1 MEAIDKMV
9 QLGYLFPDNYYVLN
23 ISLTS
28 NVPKSIVKKYKSM
41 MLENNKQFEYSSSN
55 YIGNNPYVDAGT
67 DLYCIS
73 NLHIKNGSLSNKIDL
88 GIKCSMVFVSTNT
101 ITKQTIRTPCGY
113 YLYPRSS
120 TGSKTP
126 LRLSNQVG
134 IMDSGYR
141 GNVIACFDNIDHKNQ
156 FSDSAYSVEVGN
168 RLVQICAPNITYP
181 TVINIVSSDVDLDI
195 PQTNNQRG
203 TGGFGSTG
211 R

>member
-1 MEAIDKMV
+1 MERM
-9 QLGYLFPDNYYVLN
+9 QNLGYLFPDNYYILN
-23 ISLTS
+23 IFLTNS
-28 NVPKSIVKKYKSM
+28 VPKTIVKKYKSIM
-41 MLENNKQFEYSSSN
+41 NENNSIFEYGSN
-55 YIGNNPYVDAGT
+55 KYIVDHPYIDAGT

-73 NLHIKNGSLSNKIDL
+73 NLNIENGSLSNKIDL
-88 GIKCSMVFVSTNT
+88 GVKCSMVFVSTNS
-101 ITKQTIRTPCGY
+101 ITKQTIRTPSGY

-141 GNVIACFDNIDHKNQ
+141 GNVIACFDNVDHKNQ
-156 FSDSAYSVEVGN
+156 FNDSQYDVIIGH

-181 TVINIVSSDVDLDI
+181 TVLNIVSSDAELDI

-203 TGGFGSTG
+203 TGGFGSSG
-211 R
+211 Y

>member
-1 MEAIDKMV
+1 MEAIDRM
-9 QLGYLFPDNYYVLN
+9 QNLGYLFPDNYYILN
-23 ISLTS
+23 IFLTS
-28 NVPKSIVKKYKSM
+28 DVPKSIQKKYKSIM
-41 MLENNKQFEYSSSN
+41 NENNSQFEYGSN
-55 YIGNNPYVDAGT
+55 KYIVDHPYIDAGT

-73 NLHIKNGSLSNKIDL
+73 NLNIDNGSLSNKIDL
-88 GIKCSMVFVSTNT
+88 GVKCSMVFVSTNT
-101 ITKQTIRTPCGY
+101 ITKQTTRTPCGY

-141 GNVIACFDNIDHKNQ
+141 GNVIACFDNVDHKNQ
-156 FSDSAYSVEVGN
+156 FNDSQYEVVVGN

-181 TVINIVSSDVDLDI
+181 TVLNIVSSDTELDI
-195 PQTNNQRG
+195 PQANNQRG

-211 R
+211 Y

>member
-1 MEAIDKMV
+1 MERM
-9 QLGYLFPDNYYVLN
+9 QNLGYLFPDNYYILN
-23 ISLTS
+23 IFLTNS
-28 NVPKSIVKKYKSM
+28 VPKTIVKKYKSIM
-41 MLENNKQFEYSSSN
+41 NENNSIFEYGSN
-55 YIGNNPYVDAGT
+55 KYIVDHPYIDAGT

-73 NLHIKNGSLSNKIDL
+73 NLNIENGSLSNKIDL
-88 GIKCSMVFVSTNT
+88 GVKCSMIFVSTNT
-101 ITKQTIRTPCGY
+101 ITKQTTRTPCGY

-141 GNVIACFDNIDHKNQ
+141 GNVIACFDNVDHKNQ
-156 FSDSAYSVEVGN
+156 FNDSQYEVVVGN

-181 TVINIVSSDVDLDI
+181 TVLNIVSSDAELDI

-203 TGGFGSTG
+203 TGGFGSSG
-211 R
+211 Y

>member
-1 MEAIDKMV
+1 MERMER
-9 QLGYLFPDNYYVLN
+9 LGYIFPNNYYILN
-23 ISLTS
+23 ISLTD
-28 NVPKSIVKKYKSM
+28 NVPNSIVKKYKSM
-41 MLENNKQFEYSSSN
+41 MDENNSQFDYGSSK

-73 NLHIKNGSLSNKIDL
+73 KLHIKNGSLSNKIDL

-101 ITKQTIRTPCGY
+101 ITKMTTQTPCGY

-141 GNVIACFDNIDHKNQ
+141 GNVIACFDNVDHKNQ
-156 FSDSAYSVEVGN
+156 FNDSDYEVVVGN

-181 TVINIVSSDVDLDI
+181 TVINIVSSDIELDI

-211 R
+211 Y

>member
-1 MEAIDKMV
+1 MERM
-9 QLGYLFPDNYYVLN
+9 QNLGYLFPDNYYILN
-23 ISLTS
+23 IFLTNS
-28 NVPKSIVKKYKSM
+28 VPKTIVKKYKSIM
-41 MLENNKQFEYSSSN
+41 NENNSQFEYGSN
-55 YIGNNPYVDAGT
+55 KYIDHPYIDAGT

-73 NLHIKNGSLSNKIDL
+73 NLNIENGSLSNKIDL
-88 GIKCSMVFVSTNT
+88 GVKCSMVFVSTNS

-141 GNVIACFDNIDHKNQ
+141 GNVIACFDNVDHKNQ
-156 FSDSAYSVEVGN
+156 FNDSQYDVIIGH

-181 TVINIVSSDVDLDI
+181 TVLNIVSSDTELDI

-203 TGGFGSTG
+203 TGGFGSSG
-211 R
+211 Y

>member
-1 MEAIDKMV
+1 MERM
-9 QLGYLFPDNYYVLN
+9 QNLGYLFPDNYYILN
-23 ISLTS
+23 IFLTNS
-28 NVPKSIVKKYKSM
+28 VPKSIVKKYKSIM
-41 MLENNKQFEYSSSN
+41 NENNSQFEYGSN
-55 YIGNNPYVDAGT
+55 KYIVDHPYIDAGT

-73 NLHIKNGSLSNKIDL
+73 NLNIENGSLSNKIDL
-88 GIKCSMVFVSTNT
+88 GVKCSMVFVSTNS

-141 GNVIACFDNIDHKNQ
+141 GNVIACFDNVDHKNQ
-156 FSDSAYSVEVGN
+156 FNDSQYDVIIGH

-181 TVINIVSSDVDLDI
+181 TVLNIVSSDAELDI

-203 TGGFGSTG
+203 TGGFGSSG
-211 R
+211 Y

>member
-1 MEAIDKMV
+1 MER
-9 QLGYLFPDNYYVLN
+9 LGYVFPNNYYILN
-23 ISLTS
+23 ISLTD
-28 NVPKSIVKKYKSM
+28 NVPDNIVKKYKSM
-41 MLENNKQFEYSSSN
+41 MNENNSQFEYSSSK

-67 DLYCIS
+67 DLFCVTKQS
-73 NLHIKNGSLSNKIDL
+73 IKNSSLSNKIDL

-101 ITKQTIRTPCGY
+101 ITNKTTQTPCGY
-113 YLYPRSS
+113 YLYSRSS

-141 GNVIACFDNIDHKNQ
+141 GNVIACFDNVDYQNKFN
-156 FSDSAYSVEVGN
+156 DSEYVVVIGN

-181 TVINIVSSDVDLDI
+181 IVINIVSSDIELDI

-211 R
+211 Y

>member
-1 MEAIDKMV
+1 MEAIERMTE
-9 QLGYLFPDNYYVLN
+9 LGYLFPENYYVLN

-28 NVPKSIVKKYKSM
+28 DVPKSIQKKYNSM
-41 MLENNKQFEYSSSN
+41 MLENNSLFDYSSSK
-55 YIGNNPYVDAGT
+55 YIGNNPYVDAGI

-73 NLHIKNGSLSNKIDL
+73 KQCIGNGSLSNKIDL

-101 ITKQTIRTPCGY
+101 ITKQTLHTPCGY

-141 GNVIACFDNIDHKNQ
+141 GNVIACFDNVDHKNQ
-156 FSDSAYSVEVGN
+156 FNESEYEVIVGN
-168 RLVQICAPNITYP
+168 RLVQICPPNITYP
-181 TVINIVSSDVDLDI
+181 TVINIVSNDAKLDI

-203 TGGFGSTG
+203 SGGFGSTG
-211 R
+211 Y

>member
-1 MEAIDKMV
+1 MERMER
-9 QLGYLFPDNYYVLN
+9 LGYVFPDNYYILN
-23 ISLTS
+23 ISLTD
-28 NVPKSIVKKYKSM
+28 NVPNSIVKKYKSM
-41 MLENNKQFEYSSSN
+41 MDENNSQFKYGSSK

-67 DLYCIS
+67 DLCCITKQS
-73 NLHIKNGSLSNKIDL
+73 IKNGSLSNKIDL
-88 GIKCSMVFVSTNT
+88 GIKCSMVFVSTNL
-101 ITKQTIRTPCGY
+101 ITKMTTQTPCGY

-141 GNVIACFDNIDHKNQ
+141 GNVIACFDNVDHKNQ
-156 FSDSAYSVEVGN
+156 FNQSEYEVVVGN
-168 RLVQICAPNITYP
+168 RLVQICPPNITYP
-181 TVINIVSSDVDLDI
+181 TVINIVSNDAELDI

-211 R
+211 Y

>member
-1 MEAIDKMV
+1 MEGIDKMTK
-9 QLGYLFPDNYYVLN
+9 LGYLFPDNYYVLN

-28 NVPKSIVKKYKSM
+28 NVPKLIQKKYKSM
-41 MLENNKQFEYSSSN
+41 MLENNSLFDYSSSK
-55 YIGNNPYVDAGT
+55 YIGNNPYVDAGI

-73 NLHIKNGSLSNKIDL
+73 KQSISNGSLSNKIDL
-88 GIKCSMVFVSTNT
+88 GIKCSMIFVSTNT
-101 ITKQTIRTPCGY
+101 ITKETLQTPCGY

-141 GNVIACFDNIDHKNQ
+141 GNVIACFDNVDHKNQ
-156 FSDSAYSVEVGN
+156 FNQSEYEVVVGN
-168 RLVQICAPNITYP
+168 RLVQICPPNITYP
-181 TVINIVSSDVDLDI
+181 TVINIVSNDAELDI

-211 R
+211 Y

>member
-1 MEAIDKMV
+1 MERM
-9 QLGYLFPDNYYVLN
+9 QNLGYLFPDNYYILN
-23 ISLTS
+23 IFLTNS
-28 NVPKSIVKKYKSM
+28 VPKSIVKKYKSIM
-41 MLENNKQFEYSSSN
+41 NENNSQFEYGSN
-55 YIGNNPYVDAGT
+55 KYIVDHPYIDAGT

-73 NLHIKNGSLSNKIDL
+73 NLNIENGSLSNKIDL
-88 GIKCSMVFVSTNT
+88 GVKCSMVFVSTNT
-101 ITKQTIRTPCGY
+101 ITKQTTRTPCGY

-141 GNVIACFDNIDHKNQ
+141 GNVIACFDNVDHKNQ
-156 FSDSAYSVEVGN
+156 FNDSQYEVVVGN

-181 TVINIVSSDVDLDI
+181 TVLNIVSSDAELDI

-203 TGGFGSTG
+203 TGGFGSSG
-211 R
+211 Y

>member
-1 MEAIDKMV
+1 MEGIDRMTE
-9 QLGYLFPDNYYVLN
+9 LGHLFPDNYYVLN

-28 NVPKSIVKKYKSM
+28 NVPKSIQKKYKSM
-41 MLENNKQFEYSSSN
+41 MLENNSLFDYNSSK

-67 DLYCIS
+67 DLYCITKQS
-73 NLHIKNGSLSNKIDL
+73 ISNGSLSNKIDL

-101 ITKQTIRTPCGY
+101 ITKQTLQTPCGY

-141 GNVIACFDNIDHKNQ
+141 GNVIACFDNVDHKNQ
-156 FSDSAYSVEVGN
+156 FNQSEYEVVVGN
-168 RLVQICAPNITYP
+168 RLVQICPPNITYP
-181 TVINIVSSDVDLDI
+181 TVINIVSNDAELDI

-211 R
+211 Y

>member
-1 MEAIDKMV
+1 MERMEN
-9 QLGYLFPDNYYVLN
+9 LGYLFPDNYYILS
-23 ISLTS
+23 IFLTNS
-28 NVPKSIVKKYKSM
+28 VPKSIIKKYNSM
-41 MLENNKQFEYSSSN
+41 MKENNSIFEYGSSK
-55 YIGNNPYVDAGT
+55 YIVDHPYIDAGT

-73 NLHIKNGSLSNKIDL
+73 KLNIENGSLSNKIDL
-88 GIKCSMVFVSTNT
+88 GVKCSMVFVSTNN
-101 ITKQTIRTPCGY
+101 ITNQTTRTPCGY

-141 GNVIACFDNIDHKNQ
+141 GNVIACFDNVDHKNQ
-156 FSDSAYSVEVGN
+156 FNESQYEVVVGN

-181 TVINIVSSDVDLDI
+181 TVINIVSNDVDLDI
-195 PQTNNQRG
+195 PQKNNSRG

-211 R
+211 Y